1 MFSVFLQAFEQYKQL
16 RRRVLHVLNTLP
28 KEIQQDFLREP
39 RFTNS
44 LDNYVPGE
52 GSTVFMATPGGGS
65 LSSRT
70 VVLKLQFSEC
80 DEAFAHYVIAHE
92 FSHAYLRNGP

>member
-1 MFSVFLQAFEQYKQL
+1 M
-16 RRRVLHVLNTLP
+16 P
-28 KEIQQDFLREP
+28 KEIQQDFLSEP
-39 RFTNS
+39 RFTIS
-44 LDNYVPGE
+44 LDNYVPGD
-52 GSTVFMATPGGGS
+52 GSTVFMVTPGGGG
-65 LSSRT
+65 LSSGT